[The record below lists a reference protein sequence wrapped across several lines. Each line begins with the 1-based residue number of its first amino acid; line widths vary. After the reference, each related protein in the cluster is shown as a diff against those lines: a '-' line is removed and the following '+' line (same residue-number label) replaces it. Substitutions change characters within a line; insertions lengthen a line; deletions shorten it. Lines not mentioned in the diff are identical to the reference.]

1 MDMPS
6 IISINDFDYLHYKN
20 LVDKC
25 IKQNDTREATLQG
38 DVVKPFINKLC
49 ENLDI
54 VDVSYKGPVKGTRTD
69 YHDYLQYCGTYKD
82 KNNNDKPTTP
92 DLVIAKDWNWY
103 NIKNEVDYRAV
114 VEVKSFTGKQ
124 PIFNKDFKSY
134 DEELQKQLKRHL
146 SAKKNK
152 KIILTDCLKWEF
164 YISENSEND
173 LIPIKSISLID
184 FQKEVRRSTWE
195 WKEGRKAKVKNEV
208 INDIFNGDI
217 EYEEDPEE
225 FKELKE
231 YLLGFLG
238 VGFNLA

>member
-1 MDMPS
+1 MDMPP

-25 IKQNDTREATLQG
+25 IQQNDTREVTLQG

-54 VDVSYKGPVKGTRTD
+54 ADVSHKAPIKSTRTD

-103 NIKNEVDYRAV
+103 NIENEVDYRAV
-114 VEVKSFTGKQ
+114 VEVKSFKGKQ
-124 PIFNKDFKSY
+124 PVFNKNFKDY
-134 DEELQKQLKRHL
+134 DNDLKKQLERHL
-146 SAKKNK
+146 SAQKNK
-152 KIILTDCLKWEF
+152 KVILTDCLKWEF
-164 YISENSEND
+164 YISKNG
-173 LIPIKSISLID
+173 LIPIKTISLID
-184 FQKEVRRSTWE
+184 LQKEVRGSTWE
-195 WKEGRKAKVKNEV
+195 WKEGRKAKVKN
-208 INDIFNGDI
+208 DGDI
-217 EYEEDPEE
+217 EYEKDSEE

-231 YLLGFLG
+231 YLVGFLLG
-238 VGFNLA
+238 LI